1 MSDITL
7 LGAVCLGLG
16 AYCLHLHGRIRKMN
30 NAGMFMVEMLTRYVI
45 ANEECTLPEAA
56 EIIKD
61 LSVKVMANKFE
72 SKIKEEA

>member
-16 AYCLHLHGRIRKMN
+16 AYCLHLHNRIRHMQR
-30 NAGMFMVEMLTRYVI
+30 AGMFMVEMLTRYVS

-72 SKIKEEA
+72 SKIKGEA